1 MVKALRYLITAA
13 ALAGVIQIAN
23 IDQSEVIPTVVAS
36 EAVVASDTVESSI
49 GPGEVSSA
57 ELEKIVQQKL
67 KIGAEVKKLLDREY
81 DKVGVYIFEREI
93 TNPNTGETR
102 LYKDLLV
109 RGYETDKYGDWPQ
122 FGVNLDCV
130 CRALHEE
137 KKLFGFIN
145 VKDVVRFH
153 TCTGNIVN
161 TENMKHKNAI
171 LLNKIVS
178 MYVGNNGEMCERFDT
193 YINKTHGP
201 TGPAYHK

>member
-1 MVKALRYLITAA
+1 MAKALRYLIAGV
-13 ALAGVIQIAN
+13 ALAGLVQTVN
-23 IDQSEVIPTVVAS
+23 IDQTSAKPAEVVSETQKAS
-36 EAVVASDTVESSI
+36 
-49 GPGEVSSA
+49 GGVSSQ
-57 ELEKIVQQKL
+57 ELERIVQQKL
-67 KIGAEVKKLLDREY
+67 EIGEKIEKLLKREY

-109 RGYETDKYGDWPQ
+109 RGYETDKYGDWPV

-145 VKDVVRFH
+145 VKDVVRFQ
-153 TCTGNIVN
+153 TCNGNIVN
-161 TENMKHKNAI
+161 TENMKHKNAV
-171 LLNKIVS
+171 LLNEIVS
-178 MYVGNNGEMCERFDT
+178 MYVGNNGEMCEKFDN
-193 YINKTHGP
+193 YLNLTHGP